1 MESNEPI
8 TREIVGMLPSPE
20 ALEAAVSAFTSSG
33 WDRSELSI
41 LAPHSLFGDEPLPA
55 DSRQVAKNPEAG
67 HQAMI
72 SDNDVRQGRT
82 LATGMAGVI
91 AAFVASG
98 ATILTGGTALRSEE
112 HTSELQSLMRHSYAV
127 FCLNKNSP

>member
-1 MESNEPI
+1 MPRSPPRSTRTDTLFAYTTLFRSNPRGRRRDLPTPPCASEVAMESNEPI

-67 HQAMI
+67 HQAI
-72 SDNDVRQGRT
+72 GRASCRERVCHDV
-82 LATGMAGVI
+82 
-91 AAFVASG
+91 
-98 ATILTGGTALRSEE
+98 
-112 HTSELQSLMRHSYAV
+112 
-127 FCLNKNSP
+127 